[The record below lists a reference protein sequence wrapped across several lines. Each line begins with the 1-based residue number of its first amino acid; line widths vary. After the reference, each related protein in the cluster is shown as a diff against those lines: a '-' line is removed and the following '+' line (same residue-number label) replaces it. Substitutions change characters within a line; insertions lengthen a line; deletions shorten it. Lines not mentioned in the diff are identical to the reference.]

1 MRALPFARR
10 PASSL
15 WRGARRT
22 GARRAP
28 DNGATVPET
37 SQSSRGPEYPARTL
51 LHSSRQP
58 APLCSPCATCP
69 DAPEPEQTSEPV
81 RLTPLPPGE
90 PGHGQ
95 QPATSPGLLI
105 GRCTVPARPA
115 ARTRLHPTGGVRP
128 SRASRPSEK
137 ASRPPC
143 TASQDAAGSG
153 HSADAITSRS
163 MRACHVQSRRSGS
176 CPWESSGTSWDFR
189 PYQPERACTRSTT
202 HDSRTAQV
210 TALAGLSPGHLS
222 NGCRRTPS
230 GPRFSGQVGVRR
242 HLRDVSG
249 TCPGHFSDR
258 LNAASSAAPSRTAVA
273 ASRGSRCRGRRCRR
287 AADAT
292 GRGRGAS
299 GSSAP

>member
-1 MRALPFARR
+1 MPPFRKPHSRR
-10 PASSL
+10 GGRSTRRGRFCTPAVS
-15 WRGARRT
+15 RRH
-22 GARRAP
+22 RAP
-28 DNGATVPET
+28 RVP
-37 SQSSRGPEYPARTL
+37 PARTL
-51 LHSSRQP
+51 PSRSRRPNRSVSLRSRPVSLGTGNSRRRHRGCSSGG
-58 APLCSPCATCP
+58 APC
-69 DAPEPEQTSEPV
+69 
-81 RLTPLPPGE
+81 R
-90 PGHGQ
+90 HG
-95 QPATSPGLLI
+95 PRPGLASTPPVAS
-105 GRCTVPARPA
+105 GRAGRRALRRRRVGHRAPRPRTQPGRATALTRSPAVACARAMCRAERVAPAR
-115 ARTRLHPTGGVRP
+115 
-128 SRASRPSEK
+128 
-137 ASRPPC
+137 
-143 TASQDAAGSG
+143 GSPLG
-153 HSADAITSRS
+153 L
-163 MRACHVQSRRSGS
+163 
-176 CPWESSGTSWDFR
+176 SWDFR